1 MTLTWP
7 SSRTALSRPASSHPP
22 AARAAPAQVHP
33 PTGVAGGDAC
43 LADALWYATTLG
55 WPVLPVV
62 LAGHSP
68 AHPAWP
74 RVRPAAPQAGPG
86 AAQAPE
92 AGRTPE
98 RLAGSTNPRQLRR
111 WWATWRGMPA
121 ALSTGGEFE
130 IVDVPAAAGR
140 AALRRWSGPAP
151 RQPRPGPVAL
161 TSGGRM
167 WLFVAAGAREDL
179 PGLLDW
185 LDWADVGL
193 DLHVHGL
200 GHEVL
205 APVRPGAPGR
215 GAVPRWLIAPAA
227 ASSAGRRPL
236 PELHTLINPLAHA
249 CHRHQ
254 LMT

>member
-1 MTLTWP
+1 M
-7 SSRTALSRPASSHPP
+7 
-22 AARAAPAQVHP
+22 Q
-33 PTGVAGGDAC
+33 TGPAGGDTC
-43 LADALWYATTLG
+43 LADALWYANTLG

-74 RVRPAAPQAGPG
+74 RTQPTSPRPGPG
-86 AAQAPE
+86 AATGVGAARPS
-92 AGRTPE
+92 
-98 RLAGSTNPRQLRR
+98 GSTSPRQLRR
-111 WWATWRGMPA
+111 WWSTWRGMPA
-121 ALSTGGEFE
+121 ALCAGGEFE
-130 IVDVPAAAGR
+130 IVDLPAAAGN
-140 AALRRWSGPAP
+140 AALRRWSEPGP
-151 RQPRPGPVAL
+151 RQVPPGPVAL

-167 WLFVAAGAREDL
+167 WLFVAAGAGADL

-215 GAVPRWLIAPAA
+215 GAMPRWLHAPTT
-227 ASSAGRRPL
+227 ASLSGRRPL
-236 PELHTLINPLAHA
+236 PELHTLIDRLAHA

-254 LMT
+254 LMA